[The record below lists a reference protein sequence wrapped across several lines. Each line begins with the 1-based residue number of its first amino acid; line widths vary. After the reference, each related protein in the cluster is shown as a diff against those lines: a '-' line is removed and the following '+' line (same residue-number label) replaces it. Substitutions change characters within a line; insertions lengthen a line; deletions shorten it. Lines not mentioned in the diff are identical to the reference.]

1 MTAYTSVMKASQYE
15 DDMIPSLAIHA
26 FRHAFEQASASST
39 VVYVK
44 GQQLIQRLQNGQEI
58 QLKDVSSD
66 FVQVDSIP
74 QILKR
79 KKKIVETV

>member
-15 DDMIPSLAIHA
+15 DDMIPGLAIHA

-44 GQQLIQRLQNGQEI
+44 GLQLVQRLQNGQEV
-58 QLKDVSSD
+58 QLKDVSAD
-66 FVQVDSIP
+66 FVQVDDLP
-74 QILKR
+74 KILKR
-79 KKKIVETV
+79 KKKIEEIV

>member
-74 QILKR
+74 QVLKR
-79 KKKIVETV
+79 KKKIAETV

>member
-74 QILKR
+74 QVLKR

>member
-58 QLKDVSSD
+58 KLKDVSSD

-74 QILKR
+74 QVLKR

>member
-74 QILKR
+74 QVLKR
-79 KKKIVETV
+79 KKKVVETV

>member
-15 DDMIPSLAIHA
+15 DDLIPNLAIHA
-26 FRHAFEQASASST
+26 FRHAFEQASATSA

-44 GQQLIQRLQNGQEI
+44 GQQLVQRLQNGQEI

-66 FVQVDSIP
+66 FVQFDSIP

-79 KKKIVETV
+79 KKKIEETV

>member
-15 DDMIPSLAIHA
+15 DDMLPSLAIHA

-58 QLKDVSSD
+58 KLKDVSSD

>member
-58 QLKDVSSD
+58 KLKDVSSD

>member
-15 DDMIPSLAIHA
+15 DDMIPSLAIRA

-74 QILKR
+74 QVLKR
-79 KKKIVETV
+79 KKKIAETV